1 MRTTRFSET
10 EIVYA
15 VKQVEAGISIKEIA
29 RKYGVCENTVYRW
42 RRKYVNRPGIAGDRI
57 P

>member
-1 MRTTRFSET
+1 MRTTRFSEP

-29 RKYGVCENTVYRW
+29 RKY
-42 RRKYVNRPGIAGDRI
+42 A
-57 P
+57 

>member
-29 RKYGVCENTVYRW
+29 RKY
-42 RRKYVNRPGIAGDRI
+42 A
-57 P
+57 